1 MIAVFFLLRHFRT
14 WATTLLQYLQV
25 LRIQVNLVQKFY
37 YRVMAQVKK
46 KKLKKGKQG
55 AWNENIS
62 RILFYSVKQLIKKLY
77 GHIFSAE

>member
-1 MIAVFFLLRHFRT
+1 MFFLLHHFRT

-25 LRIQVNLVQKFY
+25 LRIQVNLVQNFY

-46 KKLKKGKQG
+46 KLKNEKQG
-55 AWNENIS
+55 AWNGTIS
-62 RILFYSVKQLIKKLY
+62 RILFCSVKQLIKKLY